1 MIIIL
6 LIFTIVLSLS
16 CEDIGKNYKWQNEI
30 NGFNRRIGSLGY
42 DYGWN
47 AASSPFD
54 DGIIITGSQQTYING
69 QTDLWA
75 IKTDKKGLVEW
86 EKKYGGE
93 NDEAGFDVVSTSDG
107 GFIFVGYSWSFGLEQ
122 QVYVIKTDFF
132 GNTLWEKTFG
142 GSMWD
147 IAESIIELKSGGF
160 LISGHSN
167 SPGISTG
174 NSDIFLIKID
184 NNGNKIWQKSYGNL
198 EYPNHEWAYDSV
210 QLPDEGFLIVGGR
223 DRYEEGSKNALIL
236 RLNKEGSIMWE
247 KELLSEDN
255 SSELIFSIT
264 NNIDGKYY
272 ICSTIN
278 SPSNPDQYQPKI
290 IKIDIE
296 GNIAW
301 SRVYPTN
308 GKSYHQYRAS
318 KTSNGDI
325 ILVGTSGR
333 EVARGYDEDAFMTRL
348 DSQGN
353 IIWSTPYGSYDNDDW
368 GWSVFETNE
377 NNLVLVGSTKSY
389 GASLFDIFL
398 IGTNSNGIAQ

>member
-1 MIIIL
+1 LIIIL